1 MMYRK
6 LIDVACGPAEAFA
19 YVSDFSRVAEWDPA
33 VVEARAL
40 GDASPVGVGSRFELV
55 ALFRGKRQRF
65 EYVVS
70 ALDEGRRIQL
80 VGEGEKARSRDT
92 ISVESV
98 EGTTHVT
105 YEAQIQLKG
114 LLRVAEPLLGATFRR
129 MGDDALDGLQQR
141 LGGR

>member
-1 MMYRK
+1 MMYRRV
-6 LIDVACGPAEAFA
+6 IDVACTPAEAFA

-33 VVEARAL
+33 VVESRAL
-40 GDASPVGVGSRFELV
+40 DTGGRVRVGSRFELV
-55 ALFRGKRQRF
+55 ALFRGKRQRV
-65 EYVVS
+65 EYVVTE
-70 ALDEGRRIQL
+70 LEDGRRILL

-129 MGDDALDGLQQR
+129 MGDEALEGLRQR
-141 LGGR
+141 LGAA